1 MKALGISV
9 YQEGC
14 TNFVSTSNSVP
25 YNFRY
30 IESITGH
37 NFCANFWFP
46 LIKDGNEPHHVPGE
60 WVGGKV
66 PPPWSF
72 QRPRGRQTQKMTT
85 LVVVATSHEI
95 SVRLRQSIIT
105 ILLVFAYCRSWN
117 GCKKISLSGLQKDWK
132 DYMSVYLS
140 DREHCTVN
148 TGVKTKNSVGGT
160 FLMFSTAIPLGLLS
174 SVRLPDVYLENKC
187 NI

>member
-1 MKALGISV
+1 
-9 YQEGC
+9 
-14 TNFVSTSNSVP
+14 
-25 YNFRY
+25 
-30 IESITGH
+30 
-37 NFCANFWFP
+37 
-46 LIKDGNEPHHVPGE
+46 
-60 WVGGKV
+60 
-66 PPPWSF
+66 
-72 QRPRGRQTQKMTT
+72 MTT

-117 GCKKISLSGLQKDWK
+117 GCKKISLSGLQKD
-132 DYMSVYLS
+132 YMSVYLL

-148 TGVKTKNSVGGT
+148 TGVKTKNSGGGT

-174 SVRLPDVYLENKC
+174 SVRLPDVYFENKC